1 MWKLLSLLLLIPALP
16 AQADFTPGTCLE
28 LSRGYW
34 LVYESDGGANA
45 YLTNRLEDNCSN
57 NETEELIFTDD
68 HIQDI
73 IKRLQ
78 LKGVLAAN

>member
-1 MWKLLSLLLLIPALP
+1 MWKLLSLLLPIPALP

-34 LVYESDGGANA
+34 LVVESHSGANT

-57 NETEELIFTDD
+57 NETDELIFTDD

-78 LKGVLAAN
+78 LKGILAAN

>member
-1 MWKLLSLLLLIPALP
+1 MWKLFPLLLLLSALP
-16 AQADFTPGTCLE
+16 AQANFTPETCLE

-34 LVYESDGGANA
+34 LVYESDGEANT
-45 YLTNRLEDNCSN
+45 YLTKRFEDNCSN
-57 NETEELIFTDD
+57 NETDELIFADD

-78 LKGVLAAN
+78 LKGILAAN

>member
-1 MWKLLSLLLLIPALP
+1 MCKLLSLLLLLLALP
-16 AQADFTPGTCLE
+16 AQADFTPETCLE

-34 LVYESDGGANA
+34 LVYESNGEANA
-45 YLTNRLEDNCSN
+45 YLTKRLEDNCSN
-57 NETEELIFTDD
+57 NETDELIFTDD

-78 LKGVLAAN
+78 LKGILATN